1 MMNEYNNKKLTDIN
15 DVVQFLKQS
24 PQNPYYDFDTDYT
37 TNSPNYYDYLAKLKP
52 LIQILAERIYDYD
65 EILDLKLEEIEEVL
79 KQVINKIGEG
89 FNEEIEQL
97 LREWVLDGTLD
108 FIINETL
115 MNLKADI
122 TYVDEEID
130 KVSLLTNNLIV
141 QLENRMN
148 ERIDLIER
156 LGDISYNVLSYGA
169 KGDGVTDDYE
179 SIQNAIKEQ
188 KNIYLPEGT
197 YLVSKGLR
205 IPSNRK
211 IYGAGIDKT
220 IIKYHDTAAT
230 GDCLIYNDDIQS
242 GNTNIHLS
250 DFTLDGNK
258 ARNGDNPSAT
268 GGSRDSNL
276 TIRASNNVHISNI
289 KSINAGLH
297 GFDVTCGGLDYP
309 YLGDNTKAPNPSS
322 FVYIYNCEASNF
334 GDDGFTTHHSE
345 YISITDCYSHSP
357 TNRGNQNGFE
367 VDDGSRHIVLTNNTS
382 EGCYGGIEV
391 KAHGSAPAPYNITI
405 NGHRSVKDVRSY
417 NFRHIGFHGV
427 NDPDSKTAR
436 NIICT
441 NLISINPN
449 NQKGFQNEADP
460 RVLVIS
466 AYYGVVINGL
476 SGYTDRPDLFINQPV
491 ISTQFKS
498 RNITLNG
505 IVLNGFDKASNSIYV
520 TGGSRKSSNINIS
533 NVTLLNSG
541 VNGIGIGGSVEN
553 VSITNVNAVKERS
566 NTGFVV
572 STVNSQ
578 LNLSGISGEGYE
590 AISEIAGTIYADG
603 INIFNGGF
611 RGSSSSSGEISASGA
626 VISSTGASS
635 STGTRSSVI
644 GSSSSNASGD
654 YCSVIS
660 SLNSDSTNRN
670 NVVLG
675 SSNSRASGNRSM
687 VLASYGVESKGS
699 YKVTGGYGDNGT
711 SSNNIKWVL
720 DSLNGNIKSAGTFT
734 GSHSFSDFGEYFES
748 IDGEKIETGFLVTLD
763 NGYIRKANI
772 NDDILGVISETAGII
787 LGEQTWEWGGKYVT
801 NEFGGIE
808 YEDKIVKEF
817 LDDGSVIKEVIKS
830 PKINENYKEDKKY
843 QSRSEREEWHIV
855 GLVGQVYVRIDDTV
869 KVNEGISSNEGI
881 ATKGDYGKV
890 MDITTP
896 YDENKGYGVAKV
908 MIK

>member
-1 MMNEYNNKKLTDIN
+1 MSKFPFDEFKKTDFNEFERFFKTNT
-15 DVVQFLKQS
+15 V
-24 PQNPYYDFDTDYT
+24 NPIYDHRSNFQ
-37 TNSPNYYDYLAKLKP
+37 TNSPSFYEYLSKHNHLIKILAK
-52 LIQILAERIYDYD
+52 RIYDYD
-65 EILDLKLEEIEEVL
+65 EVLDLKLEEIEEVL

-89 FNEEIEQL
+89 FNEEIEKL

-130 KVSLLTNNLIV
+130 RVSLLTNNLII
-141 QLENRMN
+141 QLENRID

-169 KGDGVTDDYE
+169 KGDGITDDYE
-179 SIQNAIKEQ
+179 VIQQAINEQ
-188 KNIYLPEGT
+188 KNIYFPEGT

-220 IIKYHDTAAT
+220 IIKYHDTAPT

-258 ARNGDNPSAT
+258 ARNGDKPSAT

-297 GFDVTCGGLDYP
+297 GFDVTSGGLDYA
-309 YLGDNTKAPNPSS
+309 YLGDNTIAPNPSS
-322 FVYIYNCEASNF
+322 FVYINNCEASNF

-357 TNRGNQNGFE
+357 TDRGNQNGFE
-367 VDDGSRHIVLTNNTS
+367 IDDGSRHIVLTNNTS
-382 EGCYGGIEV
+382 EGCYCGIEV
-391 KAHGSAPAPYNITI
+391 KAHSSAPAPYNISI

-417 NFRHIGFHGV
+417 NFRHIGFHGDK
-427 NDPDSKTAR
+427 DPDSKTAR

-441 NLISINPN
+441 NLVSINPN

-460 RVLVIS
+460 RVLAIS

-476 SGYTDRPDLFINQPV
+476 SGYTDRPDLFVNQPL
-491 ISTQFKS
+491 ITCQFKS

-505 IVLNGFDKASNSIYV
+505 ILLNGFDKASTSIYV
-520 TGGSRKSSNINIS
+520 IGGAKKSSNINIS

-541 VNGIGIGGSVEN
+541 VDGIGIGSSVEN
-553 VSITNVNAVKERS
+553 ISITNVNAVKERS

-590 AISEIAGTIYADG
+590 AISQIAGSIYPEG

-611 RGSSSSSGEISASGA
+611 RGASTSSGDISDSGS
-626 VISSTGASS
+626 VISSTGGSS
-635 STGTRSSVI
+635 STGSRSSII
-644 GSSSSNASGD
+644 GSSSSHASGD

-660 SLNSDSTNRN
+660 SLNSDATNRN
-670 NVVLG
+670 NIVLG

-699 YKVTGGYGDNGT
+699 YKVNGGYGEGT
-711 SSNNIKWVL
+711 SSTNIKWEI
-720 DSLNGNIKSAGTFT
+720 DSLNGGIRASGTFT

-748 IDGEKIETGFLVTLD
+748 IDGKKIDTGYLVTLD

-808 YEDKIVKEF
+808 YEEKIVKEI

-869 KVNEGISSNEGI
+869 KINEGISSNEGI

-890 MDITTP
+890 MDITVP

>member
-15 DVVQFLKQS
+15 DVVRFLKQS

-37 TNSPNYYDYLAKLKP
+37 TNSPNYYDYLSKLKP

-141 QLENRMN
+141 QLENKMN
-148 ERIDLIER
+148 ERIDLIEK

-179 SIQNAIKEQ
+179 SIQNAINEQ

-197 YLVSKGLR
+197 YLVTKGLR

-220 IIKYHDTAAT
+220 VIKYDDTAPT

-258 ARNGDNPSAT
+258 ARNGDSPSAT

-345 YISITDCYSHSP
+345 FISITDCYSHSP

-367 VDDGSRHIVLTNNTS
+367 VDDGSRHITLTNNTS

-391 KAHGSAPAPYNITI
+391 KAHSGAPAPYNISI

-417 NFRHIGFHGV
+417 NFRHIGFHSDT
-427 NDPDSKTAR
+427 DPDSKTAR

-441 NLISINPN
+441 NLVSINPN
-449 NQKGFQNEADP
+449 NQKGFQNEAKP
-460 RVLVIS
+460 RVLAIS

-476 SGYTDRPDLFINQPV
+476 SGYTDRPDLFVDQPL
-491 ISTQFKS
+491 ITCQFKS

-505 IVLNGFDKASNSIYV
+505 ILLNGFDKASQSIYV
-520 TGGSRKSSNINIS
+520 IGGKRKASNINIS

-541 VNGIGIGGSVEN
+541 VDGIGLGGSVEN

-572 STVNSQ
+572 RSTNSQ
-578 LNLSGISGEGYE
+578 LDVSGVSGEGYE
-590 AISEIAGTIYADG
+590 GISEIGGTIYDKG

-611 RGSSSSSGEISASGA
+611 RGASSSSGDISGTGS
-626 VISSTGASS
+626 VISSTSNSS
-635 STGTRSSVI
+635 STGAKTSVI
-644 GSSSSNASGD
+644 ASSNSSASGE
-654 YCSVIS
+654 YGSVIS
-660 SLNSDSTNRN
+660 SLGCSSTNKN

-675 SSNSRASGNRSM
+675 SSNSTASGNRSS
-687 VLASYGVESKGS
+687 VISSFGVESTGS
-699 YKVTGGYGDNGT
+699 YKVNGGFGEGT
-711 SSNNIKWVL
+711 SRKNIKWEL
-720 DSLNGNIKSAGTFT
+720 DGLNGKVIATGTFT
-734 GSHSFSDFGEYFES
+734 GGHTFSDFGEYFES

-772 NDDILGVISETAGII
+772 NDDILGVISETAGIV
-787 LGEQTWEWGGKYVT
+787 LGEQTWEWQGKYER
-801 NEFGGIE
+801 NEFGGLI
-808 YEDKIVKEF
+808 YEDKLVKEV
-817 LDDGSVIKEVIKS
+817 LDDGTVIKEVVNTPKVIKD
-830 PKINENYKEDKKY
+830 YKEDKDYK
-843 QSRSEREEWHIV
+843 SRSERDEWHIV

-869 KVNEGISSNEGI
+869 KINEGISSNEGI

-896 YDENKGYGVAKV
+896 YDEDKGYGVAKV